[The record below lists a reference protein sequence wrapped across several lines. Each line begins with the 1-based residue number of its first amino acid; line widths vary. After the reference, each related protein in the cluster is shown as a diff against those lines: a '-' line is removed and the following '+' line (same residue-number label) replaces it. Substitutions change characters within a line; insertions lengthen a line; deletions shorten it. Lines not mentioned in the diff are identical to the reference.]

1 MSDAPPRADDDRTSP
16 PYEEHI
22 GASRQYMRDVILG
35 VNDGLVSTFL
45 LIAGVVG
52 AGLDANAV
60 LLSGLA
66 AALAGMVSM
75 ATGEYLATKSQEE
88 VLEAEM
94 ELEAF
99 HLKHHRARERQELW
113 DMFHD
118 MGLEGDDLETVV
130 NIIDANDEA
139 MMGIMAGLEFGVVD
153 TERRSPW
160 LAAIVSGALFL
171 LGALPSVLPFFFVED
186 TTTGLLIAAVLSG
199 IGLLIVGAAKTVQTK
214 KNPLISALENLAV
227 GLVGGAVSF
236 TVGRGFDALIS
247 G

>member
-1 MSDAPPRADDDRTSP
+1 
-16 PYEEHI
+16 
-22 GASRQYMRDVILG
+22 
-35 VNDGLVSTFL
+35 
-45 LIAGVVG
+45 
-52 AGLDANAV
+52 
-60 LLSGLA
+60 
-66 AALAGMVSM
+66 
-75 ATGEYLATKSQEE
+75 
-88 VLEAEM
+88 
-94 ELEAF
+94 
-99 HLKHHRARERQELW
+99 
-113 DMFHD
+113 MFHD

-160 LAAIVSGALFL
+160 LAAIVSGVLFL

-214 KNPLISALENLAV
+214 KNPLISGLENLAV